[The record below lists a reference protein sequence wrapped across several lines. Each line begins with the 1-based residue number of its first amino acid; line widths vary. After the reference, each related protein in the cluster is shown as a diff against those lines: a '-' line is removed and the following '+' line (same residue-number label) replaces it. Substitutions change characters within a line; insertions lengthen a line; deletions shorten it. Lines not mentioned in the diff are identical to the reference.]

1 MKQWKIGLLT
11 PFLDGFYYGDIVWG
25 IAEEARHCDV
35 RITTFVTYMAD
46 YSGKRID
53 YRLRV
58 GWADMD
64 AWIVIADAVPKD
76 HLAELAATGRPIVT
90 IASHYADIP
99 SFSVT
104 SDNRSGMAAAVR
116 HLIAL
121 GHSRIGFVG
130 DVTNSDFSDRYD
142 GYCDAYREAGLTV
155 DERLHTSTWSGS
167 EAFDFY
173 MAEGKSCTA
182 IAVSADYIAIEL
194 MEKFQACGY
203 RIPEDMA
210 ITGFDDIGAALRCS
224 PGLTTIRQPII
235 QLGTEAC
242 RRMFAI
248 LQGEQPHTG
257 QHCLPMNLIV
267 RGSTDAG
274 ASNTSIN
281 TQTLSAHPISDALLE
296 NIIES
301 QHMIGREVIHV
312 QDLSWLRH
320 TNQHWGCLAL
330 SDGNGQLVIDQV
342 ASLRDAPVPTPG
354 QLIEETS
361 FPLADRMPGGT
372 TPTGYE
378 IGIVQPV
385 HDNTNFHG
393 YIATVGPVNERL
405 VRGYDTRKIP
415 NLLGVIHE
423 RRLLLHDLQQ
433 RDSRNSELI
442 EKLATVSE
450 TTSDGFF
457 AVHLDSNAVE
467 WITGIASILGIDTD
481 ELPATLDAFLAY
493 VYPED
498 NARLQSA
505 WQSHL
510 TRQEPISI
518 EIRLRIPDGYRWVYL
533 TGRAVRDADGKP
545 IRMIVSIKD
554 IQARRQAE
562 DALKQSEQRYRHFF
576 HNTPVMILSLD
587 ESLHI
592 LDANPFWLDK
602 MGYAI
607 DEVRGLWCGKFVLPE
622 SFAQWERTWAA
633 LRSSSSQVDELEIQW
648 MTRDGHIIDG
658 IVDFA
663 AFADND
669 SEVIYVTVRD
679 VTEQKAAERRIY
691 QLAYEDP
698 LTGLANRR
706 MFYERLESE
715 VALAERQETSLVV
728 MMLDLDH
735 FKEVNDSLGH
745 DAGDAL
751 LRHIADI
758 IRREVRDRGL
768 VARIG
773 GDEFMILLA
782 GSPEEA
788 EVRRL
793 VDDILRELK
802 RPLTIQGNELY
813 VTTSI
818 GLSRYPD
825 GRTSHELVKM
835 ADTAMYKAKQQGRNR
850 AEAYHDALGERV
862 LDRLAVS
869 NKLHRAVDRMD
880 SFRLVYQPQIEV
892 ASGSMIGV
900 EALLRW
906 EDPELGNMMPSHFIP
921 LAEENGTIIPIGEWV
936 LAEACRQ
943 LVRWEAEGIG
953 PLTIAVN
960 ISAKQLQ
967 HPDFLAMTD
976 RVLRETGADPG
987 RIIFEITESTAL
999 QSLET
1004 TSNVLRALLDRG
1016 ILTALDDFGT
1026 GYSSLSLLG
1035 RLPLRILKIDRSF
1048 ILELNGD
1055 REQATAIVQAIIA
1068 MSRSLRLLVLAE
1080 GVETVEQLNMLSSL
1094 GCDAYQGYYMSRPV
1108 TADRL
1113 KEVFEAHTKAGSNE

>member
-25 IAEEARHCDV
+25 IAEEARRCNV

-53 YRLRV
+53 YRLRA
-58 GWADMD
+58 GWGDMD
-64 AWIVIADAVPKD
+64 GWVVIADAVPKD
-76 HLAELAATGRPIVT
+76 HLAELAATGRPILT
-90 IASHYADIP
+90 IASNYADIP

-104 SDNRSGMAAAVR
+104 SDNRGGMAEAVR

-121 GHSRIGFVG
+121 GHTRIGFVG
-130 DVTNSDFSDRYD
+130 DLTNSDFSARYE
-142 GYCDAYREAGLTV
+142 GYCDACREAGLSV
-155 DERLHTSTWSGS
+155 DKRLHTSVWSGS

-173 MAEGKSCTA
+173 TAEGRNCTA
-182 IAVSADYIAIEL
+182 IAVAADYIAIEL
-194 MEKFQACGY
+194 MEKFQKCGY

-210 ITGFDDIGAALRCS
+210 ITGFDDIGAASKCS

-235 QLGTEAC
+235 MLGTEAC
-242 RRMFAI
+242 KRMFAI
-248 LQGEQPHTG
+248 LQGEQPRYG
-257 QHCLPMNLIV
+257 QHCLSMNLIV

-296 NIIES
+296 SIVES

-330 SDGNGQLVIDQV
+330 SNGNGQLVIDQT
-342 ASLRDAPVPTPG
+342 ASLLGASVPTPG

-361 FPLADRMPGGT
+361 FPQADRMPGGT

-385 HDNTNFHG
+385 HDNTHFHG
-393 YIATVGPVNERL
+393 FIATVGPVSERL
-405 VRGYDTRKIP
+405 LRGYDTRKIP

-442 EKLATVSE
+442 EKLATVLE
-450 TTSDGFF
+450 TTSDGIY
-457 AVHLDSNAVE
+457 AVHLDSSVVE
-467 WITGIASILGIDTD
+467 WITGIESILRIDTS

-493 VYPED
+493 VHSED
-498 NARLQSA
+498 GSLLKSA
-505 WQSHL
+505 WQAHL

-518 EIRLRIPDGYRWVYL
+518 EIRLRIPDGYTWVYL
-533 TGRAVRDADGKP
+533 TGRAVRDADGMP

-562 DALKQSEQRYRHFF
+562 DALKQSERRYRHFF

-587 ESLHI
+587 ESLRI

-602 MGYAI
+602 MGYSI
-607 DEVRGLWCGKFVLPE
+607 DGVRGLWCGKFVMPA

-633 LRSSSSQVDELEIQW
+633 RRTSSSQVDELEIQW
-648 MTRDGHIIDG
+648 MTRDGLIIDG
-658 IVDFA
+658 IVDFT

-669 SEVIYVTVRD
+669 SEVVYVTVRD

-715 VALAERQETSLVV
+715 VAFAEQHGTSLIV

-751 LRHIADI
+751 LRHIGDI

-773 GDEFMILLA
+773 GDEFMILLS
-782 GSPEEA
+782 GSPDES
-788 EVRRL
+788 EVNRL
-793 VDDILRELK
+793 ADDILRELK
-802 RPLTIQGNELY
+802 RPLSIQGNELY

-825 GRTSHELVKM
+825 GKTSHELVKM

-850 AEAYHDALGERV
+850 AEAYHEALGESV

-869 NKLHRAVDRMD
+869 NKLHRAVERMD
-880 SFRLVYQPQIEV
+880 NFRLVYQPQIDV
-892 ASGSMIGV
+892 ASGRMIGV

-906 EDPELGNMMPSHFIP
+906 DDPELGNMMPSHFIP

-953 PLTIAVN
+953 SLAIAVN
-960 ISAKQLQ
+960 ISGKQLQ
-967 HPDFLAMTD
+967 HPDFLVMAD
-976 RVLRETGADPG
+976 KVLRETGADPW
-987 RIIFEITESTAL
+987 RIVFEITESTAL
-999 QSLET
+999 QSLDK
-1004 TSNVLRALLDRG
+1004 TSTVLRELLERG

-1026 GYSSLSLLG
+1026 GYSSLSLLS

-1048 ILELNGD
+1048 ILGMNGG
-1055 REQATAIVQAIIA
+1055 REQETAIVQAIIA
-1068 MSRSLRLLVLAE
+1068 MSRSLKLMVLAE
-1080 GVETVEQLNMLSSL
+1080 GVETAEQLDLLRSL

-1108 TADRL
+1108 TPDQL
-1113 KEVFEAHTKAGSNE
+1113 KPLLEEHAKAESNE